1 MFPAHVNPGESST
14 TNENEVSGIG
24 VLQEAL
30 RILESSGQ
38 NVLPDLT
45 ANRGTETTMSYT
57 RSWTNPHVQVRIFSI
72 NIESVFCSL
81 SID

>member
-1 MFPAHVNPGESST
+1 MFPADVNPGETST
-14 TNENEVSGIG
+14 TNENEVSGID
-24 VLQEAL
+24 VLQAL
-30 RILESSGQ
+30 LMLESSGQ

-57 RSWTNPHVQVRIFSI
+57 RNWTNPHVQVRIISI
-72 NIESVFCSL
+72 NIESVLCSF